1 MNYFI
6 DSITTYANVN
16 KKGKE
21 LQAYIRQID
30 RHLIANEVSLD
41 ALKCDI
47 EHQIDVLNE
56 KYPRSRCI
64 TLVPYSDAK
73 GGQWTICVKD
83 NPDDVVCMIFYEKV
97 LGYYAMAEQIEEF
110 DKINN
115 RILWK

>member
-21 LQAYIRQID
+21 LQAYVRQFD

-56 KYPRSRCI
+56 KYPHSRCI
-64 TLVPYSDAK
+64 TLMPFRFPKD
-73 GGQWTICVKD
+73 GQWDIRVKD
-83 NPDDVVCMIFYEKV
+83 NPDDVVCIIFFQKV
-97 LGYYAMAEQIEEF
+97 LGYYSLGEQIEEF

-115 RILWK
+115 SILWK

>member
-21 LQAYIRQID
+21 LQAYVRQFD

-56 KYPRSRCI
+56 KYPHSRCI
-64 TLVPYSDAK
+64 TLMPFRFPKD
-73 GGQWTICVKD
+73 GQWIIRVKD
-83 NPDDVVCMIFYEKV
+83 DPDNVVCIISYQKV
-97 LGYYAMAEQIEEF
+97 LGYYALA
-110 DKINN
+110 DRVGDLVKI
-115 RILWK
+115 KK